1 MSLPR
6 IINLGFPKSGTTTLA
21 RALREAGLTVA
32 DFRLRQ
38 GQRRG
43 FVGGL
48 MYRGYFDHGDP
59 LMHFEGTDALTE
71 VSVVRNKRNFWPQCD
86 FGLIQAIRDRHPD
99 TKFLLSMRDPA
110 AQADSMMRWSDMG
123 SRRLRVAAI
132 PGLPKE
138 FGASEDHLIR
148 WIEGHFSFC
157 HKIFDGAENFL
168 AYRIEDTAAPEK
180 ISDFLGLD
188 LPWWGVENA
197 NPGANPPKDDELKK
211 GAA

>member
-21 RALREAGLTVA
+21 RALREAGGLTVA

-59 LMHFEGTDALTE
+59 LMHFDGTDALTE

-86 FGLIQAIRDRHPD
+86 FGLLQAIRDKHPD
-99 TKFLLSMRDPA
+99 TRFLLSMRDPPA
-110 AQADSMMRWSDMG
+110 AQAGSMMRWSDMG

-138 FGASEDHLIR
+138 FGASEEHLVR
-148 WIEGHFSFC
+148 WIEGHFAFC
-157 HKIFDGAENFL
+157 HKIFEGDDNFL
-168 AYRIEDTAAPEK
+168 PPYRIEDKGAPGQ
-180 ISDFLGLD
+180 ISDFLGGLE
-188 LPWWGVENA
+188 LPG
-197 NPGANPPKDDELKK
+197 GGGGKRQSTKR
-211 GAA
+211 